1 MKKYVCEHCGKA
13 YEFDG
18 LLQRHK
24 CKSDLKE
31 HFHFDLKEEQ
41 SPVVHERKKHH
52 KCPICKK
59 KFSSKDSLATHTWM
73 QHPTETNSEET
84 EVRFF
89 FFLSQKMNSK

>member
-1 MKKYVCEHCGKA
+1 MKTWKKYVCKHCGKA

-24 CKSDLKE
+24 CKSGLKE
-31 HFHFDLKEEQ
+31 HIHFDLEKKQ
-41 SPVVHERKKHH
+41 SPTIHERKKLH

-59 KFSSKDSLATHTWM
+59 KFATKDSLATHAWM

-84 EVRFF
+84 KVRFF
-89 FFLSQKMNSK
+89 YFYHRK